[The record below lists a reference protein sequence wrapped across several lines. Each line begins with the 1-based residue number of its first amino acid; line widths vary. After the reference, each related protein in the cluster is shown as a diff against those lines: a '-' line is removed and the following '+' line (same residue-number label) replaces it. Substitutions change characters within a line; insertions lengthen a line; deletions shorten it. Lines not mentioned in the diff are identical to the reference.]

1 MKWPFGKQQASGGE
15 DVDVDGYMKELT
27 MGTGKLPEEENL
39 TYLKSI
45 RISNEAEL
53 ERISKELR
61 RGNMV
66 VMNISGL
73 FQDKGKLRA
82 VVEKIKSLVGEVNG
96 DICKVS
102 NEKLLLVPN
111 GMEIVA

>member
-1 MKWPFGKQQASGGE
+1 MKWPFGKISVGDRE
-15 DVDVDGYMKELT
+15 LDVDGYMKELT
-27 MGTGKLPEEENL
+27 LGTDKLPEEENY

-45 RISNEAEL
+45 RVSGEADL
-53 ERISKELR
+53 ERVTKELS
-61 RGNMV
+61 RGNLV

-73 FQDKGKLRA
+73 FSDKGRLKTVIQHVKEA
-82 VVEKIKSLVGEVNG
+82 VKDVNG

-102 NEKLLLVPN
+102 NEKLLLVPK

>member
-1 MKWPFGKQQASGGE
+1 MKWPFAKNLGGEE
-15 DVDVDGYMKELT
+15 DVDVDSYMKELT
-27 MGTGKLPEEENL
+27 MGTGKLPEEENY

-45 RISNEAEL
+45 RVSNEADL

-61 RGNMV
+61 RGNIV
-66 VMNISGL
+66 VMNISEL
-73 FQDKGKLRA
+73 FSDKGKLR
-82 VVEKIKSLVGEVNG
+82 VVIEKVRGLVQEING

-102 NEKLLLVPN
+102 NEKLLLVPE